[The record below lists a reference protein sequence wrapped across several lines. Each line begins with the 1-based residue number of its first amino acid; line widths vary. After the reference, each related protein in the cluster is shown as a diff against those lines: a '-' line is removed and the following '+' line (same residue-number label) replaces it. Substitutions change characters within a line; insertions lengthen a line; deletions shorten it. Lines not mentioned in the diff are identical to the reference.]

1 MKEFNNRYS
10 VVRNNVINFL
20 LLRKLRGGGVELMV
34 TNLFADAAP
43 GIVENCMLITRHRG
57 VQLL

>member
-1 MKEFNNRYS
+1 M
-10 VVRNNVINFL
+10 L
-20 LLRKLRGGGVELMV
+20 LIFYYAEMSIAGGVELMV